1 MGKNLHFIKLL
12 YKLPIPFHR
21 PKTLLFQL
29 LYFSCHPFTLTD
41 YQCITV
47 NPPVFPFHTP
57 FTLGISH
64 YTLTNSQ

>member
-12 YKLPIPFHR
+12 YKLSIPFHR

-47 NPPVFPFHTP
+47 NHPF
-57 FTLGISH
+57 F
-64 YTLTNSQ
+64 